1 MTRKPRPDTE
11 IPRAFGLKNGDFE
24 CIFLRNKNQAKIPDI
39 FDWTFTSEENL
50 ILQVVF
56 DFEEP

>member
-1 MTRKPRPDTE
+1 MHFSEEQKSR
-11 IPRAFGLKNGDFE
+11 G
-24 CIFLRNKNQAKIPDI
+24 AKIPDI